1 MPPNTTPPPEPVP
14 EQPAPKGTSP
24 LEIMKRPLVL
34 VLVGLGALVI
44 IIGAALAFFTPL
56 SDMKRKEPLHVGIL
70 QNVKHLDQIVD
81 GFKQGLTEAGYEEGV
96 DIVYDYQ
103 NADGSSTKAES
114 ITREFLTRN
123 VDLILA
129 VTSPAVEAAWKAM
142 EEEGKSVPIV
152 FTNGLGLVES
162 GFLASYESSGKNV
175 TGVVPDD
182 IEVTVKKLEFL
193 KAINPD
199 AKNFGV
205 FFGSPPPSGA
215 TAGTLNALREQAP
228 KLGLRIV
235 EYPVTVPAAQ
245 STAEI
250 TRIAQTIKPGDIDAI
265 ITIPDVVSN
274 FQNNPKVLIE
284 LGKRVKAPV
293 SFLTAPRV
301 IEGGLLA
308 YSQDYI
314 VFGKQAAA
322 MADKIFKGVRPED
335 IPIETSKKNLL
346 IINLKTAKEM
356 GLTIPESL
364 LFVADQVIPAETP

>member
-34 VLVGLGALVI
+34 VGLGTLVI
-44 IIGAALAFFTPL
+44 LVGAALAFFTPL
-56 SDMKRKEPLHVGIL
+56 SDMKRKEPFHVGIL

-228 KLGLRIV
+228 KLV
-235 EYPVTVPAAQ
+235 
-245 STAEI
+245 
-250 TRIAQTIKPGDIDAI
+250 
-265 ITIPDVVSN
+265 
-274 FQNNPKVLIE
+274 IE

-293 SFLTAPRV
+293 FFLTAPRV

-364 LFVADQVIPAETP
+364 LFVANQVIPAETP